1 MWVSTLKNV
10 RVFPHFR
17 GSRSQENNFNES
29 FNEYYQIEI
38 LQGLRVPGHFIS
50 SNGER
55 PARPARAFAT
65 SNHDIWTT
73 VRTIQYVIKAHLFE
87 LERKQLSFHGL
98 TLSSS
103 TKSCS
108 ENYIFCA
115 IWVSRLKCLLT
126 SVNIHPCKPQCRSM
140 TCTNF
145 RINPSSL
152 MKYWTATINWHILV
166 SVLCKWSKV

>member
-1 MWVSTLKNV
+1 MSDFSHIFAVAEVKKT
-10 RVFPHFR
+10 
-17 GSRSQENNFNES
+17 NFNES

-73 VRTIQYVIKAHLFE
+73 VRTIQYVIKTHLFE
-87 LERKQLSFHGL
+87 LEKKQLSFHGL

-103 TKSCS
+103 TESCS

-115 IWVSRLKCLLT
+115 I
-126 SVNIHPCKPQCRSM
+126 
-140 TCTNF
+140 
-145 RINPSSL
+145 
-152 MKYWTATINWHILV
+152 
-166 SVLCKWSKV
+166 